1 MLGLKGKKDVNMLSG
16 SIVKGLLTIAIP
28 IMIMNVLQSMFNI
41 IDMTVLKT
49 YDTELTVGAVGAC
62 GYIITLMTGLV
73 VGLSSG
79 ANVVIARFIGQ
90 GDKERVERAIGTA
103 LLLAVTGGVLLL
115 IIGITFAEVILTWM
129 NCPDNLLPYSP
140 LYFRLYFAGIPIQM
154 VYNSAAA
161 ILRSTGDMDGYR

>member
-49 YDTELTVGAVGAC
+49 YDTELTVGAVGAW

-79 ANVVIARFIGQ
+79 ASVIT
-90 GDKERVERAIGTA
+90 E
-103 LLLAVTGGVLLL
+103 
-115 IIGITFAEVILTWM
+115 
-129 NCPDNLLPYSP
+129 
-140 LYFRLYFAGIPIQM
+140 
-154 VYNSAAA
+154 
-161 ILRSTGDMDGYR
+161 